1 MRVLHIMW
9 TLGIGGIERLVLDLA
24 TAQKAEGH
32 APSVLVGQA
41 EGGLKEAFHAAEIPV
56 LSAELSRGYQP
67 LTQQKTTVLAAMRD
81 ADVIHV
87 HAYNPFF
94 AGLALKSKTP
104 ILYTDHG
111 NNALGRKQSLSER
124 IIFPMR
130 DKFMS
135 QQVDYLSFNSKFTQ
149 SQAGKRMPLSHV
161 KNGVVYNGVDIK
173 IDESAPSTLPASL
186 PFNPKETFIIGT
198 TTRFAGF
205 KRVDRLIE
213 AFAKMGGFADTRL
226 LLVGDGP
233 LRTDYEALASQ
244 LGVSSRIVF
253 TGFQTP
259 VTPFQDV
266 MDVCV
271 FPSVG
276 EPFGL
281 VAVETYAKGKP
292 TLVMRDGGGILE
304 IIEPIEPD
312 DVASDIESLA
322 QRLIDYREMWVSGA
336 LHNKS
341 RISAR
346 KARAQTFNIEQ
357 MTQAFGDVYQEI
369 LGTRS

>member
-24 TAQKAEGH
+24 KAQKENGH

-41 EGGLKEAFHAAEIPV
+41 EGGLKEAFDSAAIPV
-56 LSAELSRGYQP
+56 LSAGLTRGYQP
-67 LTQQKTTVLAAMRD
+67 LTKQKAAVLAVMRA
-81 ADVIHV
+81 ADVIHF

-94 AGLALKSKTP
+94 AQLARKSKTP

-111 NNALGRKQSLSER
+111 NNALGRKRSLPER
-124 IIFPMR
+124 IIFPLR

-135 QQVDYLSFNSKFTQ
+135 RQVDYLSFNSKFTQ
-149 SQAGKRMPLSHV
+149 AQAAKRMPLSHI
-161 KNGVVYNGVDIK
+161 KNRVVYNGVDIK
-173 IDESAPSTLPASL
+173 IAEGATSTTPDSL
-186 PFNPKETFIIGT
+186 PFNPGETFIIGT

-213 AFAKMGGFADTRL
+213 AFSKMGELADTRL

-233 LRTDYEALASQ
+233 LRAEYETLASK
-244 LGVSSRIVF
+244 LGVSDRVLF
-253 TGFQTP
+253 TGFQTT
-259 VTPFQDV
+259 VTPFQDI

-281 VAVETYAKGKP
+281 VAVETFAKGKP

-304 IIEPIEPD
+304 IIEPVEPA
-312 DVASDIESLA
+312 DVANDIESLA
-322 QRLIDYREMWVSGA
+322 QRLIDYREMWISGA
-336 LHNKS
+336 LQNKS
-341 RISAR
+341 RIAAR
-346 KARAQTFNIEQ
+346 KARSQMFNIEQ
-357 MTQAFGDVYQEI
+357 MTQAFDAVCREI
-369 LGTRS
+369 TRTQS

>member
-24 TAQKAEGH
+24 IAQKAEGH
-32 APSVLVGQA
+32 SPSVLVGQA
-41 EGGLKEAFHAAEIPV
+41 QGGLKDAFASADIPV
-56 LSAELSRGYQP
+56 LSADITRGFQP
-67 LTQQKTTVLAAMRD
+67 ITQKKSTVLTAMRE
-81 ADVIHV
+81 ADVIHI

-94 AGLALKSKTP
+94 ARLALQSKTP
-104 ILYTDHG
+104 LLYTDHG
-111 NNALGRKQSLSER
+111 NNALGRKRSLTER
-124 IIFPMR
+124 FIFPMR

-135 QQVDYLSFNSKFTQ
+135 RQVDFLSFNSRFTQ
-149 SQAGKRMPLSHV
+149 DQAAKRMSLNHV
-161 KNGVVYNGVDIK
+161 KNDVIYNGVDIK
-173 IDESAPSTLPASL
+173 TDNTTHPAPTTL
-186 PFNPKETFIIGT
+186 PFNPKKTFIIGT

-205 KRVDRLIE
+205 KRVDRLIK
-213 AFAKMGGFADTRL
+213 AFAKMGKFEDTRL

-233 LRTDYEALASQ
+233 LRADYETLASE
-244 LGVSSRIVF
+244 LGVADRVIF

-266 MDVCV
+266 IDVCV

-281 VAVETYAKGKP
+281 VAVETFAKGKP

-304 IIEPIEPD
+304 IIEAVEPA

-336 LHNKS
+336 LQDKT

-346 KARAQTFNIEQ
+346 KARAQDFNIEQ
-357 MTQAFGDVYQEI
+357 MTQAFNVVYREI